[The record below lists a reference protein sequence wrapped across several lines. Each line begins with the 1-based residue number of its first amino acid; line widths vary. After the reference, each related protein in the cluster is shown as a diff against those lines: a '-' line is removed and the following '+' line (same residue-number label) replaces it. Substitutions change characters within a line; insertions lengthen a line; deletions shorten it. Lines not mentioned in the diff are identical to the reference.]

1 MKKLIAMILAL
12 VATLSLCACG
22 SKDTTQNTEQSKQI
36 ATENEEVQSQESKIP
51 NLDMFVGQWRIVD
64 EDQDLTFTVNADGT
78 LEQDGKT
85 LTWTVRQ
92 AHPDREYEMIL
103 TAEHPADPSFPDS
116 SPFFAFELYLT
127 RTPENTYVAELMK
140 SEMATRG
147 DQYYRPCDY
156 EVVAL
161 TVDNVLEYLQC
172 DEYYT
177 FRAFPD
183 ALTKYELYRYTEI
196 SFKEGVGVP
205 SHCYGDL
212 SYHVTLVSV
221 MMDANGYTEGEIV
234 DSYDLRGGTQL
245 TRFSL
250 NTSYPYQFYYDYSLW
265 GAAGSDDLHEA
276 QKILHHELIGA
287 QEITGYVY
295 IPVK

>member
-12 VATLSLCACG
+12 VATLSLCACAG
-22 SKDTTQNTEQSKQI
+22 KDTAKQSKQI
-36 ATENEEVQSQESKIP
+36 PEEKKEAQSRIP

-64 EDQDLTFTVNADGT
+64 EEQDLTFTVNADGT

-103 TAEHPADPSFPDS
+103 KAEHPADPDFPDS
-116 SPFFAFELYLT
+116 TSFFAFELYLT
-127 RTPENTYVAELMK
+127 RTPENTYVAEMLK

-147 DQYYRPCDY
+147 DEYYRPCDY
-156 EVVAL
+156 EVVEL

-183 ALTKYELYRYTEI
+183 TLTEYELYRYTEI
-196 SFKEGVGVP
+196 TFKEGVGAP

-221 MMDANGYTEGEIV
+221 TMDETGYTEGEIV
-234 DSYDLRGGTQL
+234 DSYNLPGGTLL
-245 TRFSL
+245 TRFDL

-265 GAAGSDDLHEA
+265 GAPGSDDLQEA
-276 QKILHHELIGA
+276 QKVLHHELTGA
-287 QEITGYVY
+287 QKISGYVY
-295 IPVK
+295 IPTK